1 MKSCRTDNT
10 SKGIVTKFT
19 MKTFPQTDVWGGVLF
34 YSQAALPNL
43 KVAIATF
50 NAQVKDPKA
59 SILTSLIYEANNV
72 CN

>member
-1 MKSCRTDNT
+1 
-10 SKGIVTKFT
+10 

-34 YSQAALPNL
+34 YSQAVLPNL

-59 SILTSLIYEANNV
+59 SILTSLVYEANNV